1 MPFPFPLLRT
11 PSWGQAGEA
20 TRYYVSASPLLQ
32 TSDSWQ
38 AQLRPGIPDVSIK
51 LEKVSDFF
59 FVPVIVLVT
68 LQPYD
73 IIVTSSK
80 HSNFAVVRGKWT
92 TVLIRGWCTTGPAAP
107 LAPVHRMRSDRGEAV
122 PGLIPLAV
130 ITSASSQQ
138 PSQNLLN
145 FCPANNCKR

>member
-1 MPFPFPLLRT
+1 MPFPFPPLRT
-11 PSWGQAGEA
+11 SSWGQAGEA
-20 TRYYVSASPLLQ
+20 TRYYVSASRLLQ

-38 AQLRPGIPDVSIK
+38 AQLRPGIPDASIK
-51 LEKVSDFF
+51 LEEVSDF

-80 HSNFAVVRGKWT
+80 HSNFAVVRGKWA
-92 TVLIRGWCTTGPAAP
+92 TVLIRGWCTAGPAAP

-122 PGLIPLAV
+122 PGLIPLTV

-145 FCPANNCKR
+145 FCLANNCKR